1 MVRVFSMQFNL
12 ASPRETGLK
21 RDITLIF
28 ILSSLHQYILT
39 SLIVYLQPFF
49 IHCILK
55 ESLVWAFKINAMSE

>member
-39 SLIVYLQPFF
+39 SLIVYLQPYFYTLHSQRKF
-49 IHCILK
+49 
-55 ESLVWAFKINAMSE
+55 SLGL